1 MNNRLEATVC
11 GRVQGVSFRHVTN
24 RRAHPL
30 KLTGWVANRPDGSV
44 RVVAEGAPDA
54 LAVFA
59 EWLHEGAPAA
69 RVDRVELHWL
79 DAVDEFT
86 RFEIGGERD
95 GTGKRAT
102 MRMLRILCGAVLLGL
117 GGMLVLAGC
126 RPVQP
131 AGRDT
136 AAGVVATGD
145 SVHLSESDGM
155 LVVDITSVRGIGRAL
170 VTLNPTAPPSAILL
184 RLHLQGLEQ
193 LTVDNGEQRLEIAV
207 ASSPPH
213 GVTQSAVG
221 GEGTQLLH
229 EGDALWATVTLTAGD
244 GRAPAIPLQDGS
256 IDVRLPAGLVNAKHS
271 ELALA
276 WVDFYR

>member
-1 MNNRLEATVC
+1 M
-11 GRVQGVSFRHVTN
+11 
-24 RRAHPL
+24 
-30 KLTGWVANRPDGSV
+30 
-44 RVVAEGAPDA
+44 
-54 LAVFA
+54 
-59 EWLHEGAPAA
+59 
-69 RVDRVELHWL
+69 
-79 DAVDEFT
+79 
-86 RFEIGGERD
+86 
-95 GTGKRAT
+95 
-102 MRMLRILCGAVLLGL
+102 LCGAVLLGL
-117 GGMLVLAGC
+117 GGMLMLAGC

-131 AGRDT
+131 AGSDT
-136 AAGVVATGD
+136 AAGVVATGAGD

-170 VTLNPTAPPSAILL
+170 VTLNPTALPPAILL
-184 RLHLQGLEQ
+184 RLHLRGLEQ

-229 EGDALWATVTLTAGD
+229 EGDALRATVTITAGD
-244 GRAPAIPLQDGS
+244 GRAPAGS
-256 IDVRLPAGLVNAKHS
+256 RTSMEPSCNGIAGLVDAKHS